1 MSMNV
6 HQTKT
11 KKQQATSE
19 YLNHSL
25 EQREEGVQGQQQEMR
40 QDAEIQEQRLTQDV
54 QALRMEDV
62 EVLDGPL
69 FQAEP
74 TFARKDTNISRQ
86 RDPAQIERSKKKA
99 GRKEAAAD
107 QARSDQVARQKLSDR
122 VTQLQQQRDDPDAIL
137 EQTLITEELLLN
149 GTLEERVDVTGHYR
163 RKNAEKYAKSNSN
176 GSSMRK
182 AAMKDV
188 ENLVN
193 NLRKDIVLEGECSF
207 PEEVIEFTDA
217 FYCANLYSE
226 AVLEQKTRALRAMR
240 IDGRSTPQDIEAF
253 AEQRK
258 KVEMTALLLKGIGS
272 NFCMPGT
279 QLTRQIRACQMA
291 RRQILD
297 EGTTPYHMLMI
308 RILDQQIAAKQAEY
322 QKQVRDMRTINGTVG
337 TPKGDAQLRLIHQL
351 ADIRRQMKGEQV
363 TEEEKENLKD
373 EAYRL
378 IDQFNY

>member
-1 MSMNV
+1 MSMNLN
-6 HQTKT
+6 QT
-11 KKQQATSE
+11 KKQQAE
-19 YLNHSL
+19 AEHLDHSL
-25 EQREEGVQGQQQEMR
+25 EQREEVAQGQQQEMR
-40 QDAEIQEQRLTQDV
+40 QDTEIQEQRLTQDV

-62 EVLDGPL
+62 EILDGPL

-74 TFARKDTNISRQ
+74 TFTRKETSISRQ
-86 RDPAQIERSKKKA
+86 RDPAQMERSKKKA
-99 GRKEAAAD
+99 GRKEAAED
-107 QARSDQVARQKLSDR
+107 QARSDQIARQKLSNR
-122 VTQLQQQRDDPDAIL
+122 ITQLQQQRDNPDAIL

-149 GTLEERVDVTGHYR
+149 GTLEERVDVTGYYR
-163 RKNAEKYAKSNSN
+163 RKNVEKYAKSNPN
-176 GSSMRK
+176 GNSVRK

-193 NLRKDIVLEGECSF
+193 NLRKDIVLEGECGF

-226 AVLEQKTRALRAMR
+226 AVLEQKTRALRAMH

-279 QLTRQIRACQMA
+279 QITRQIRACQMA

-322 QKQVRDMRTINGTVG
+322 HKQIRDMRTINGTVG
-337 TPKGDAQLRLIHQL
+337 TPKGDAQLKLIRQL
-351 ADIRRQMKGEQV
+351 TDLRRQMKGENV
-363 TEEEKENLKD
+363 TEEEKEALKD